1 MKIDAR
7 YQYLNHH
14 ISKVEN
20 VNIVLNEKIDLYA
33 DGLDDEFEEIENID
47 DIKSMML
54 DFMIGTRE
62 QMNILLSTVTE
73 LREFNRTLVLDSS
86 VDKNS
91 IAFKKEML
99 KHRY

>member
-14 ISKVEN
+14 IAKVEN
-20 VNIVLNEKIDLYA
+20 VNIALNNKIDLYLE
-33 DGLDDEFEEIENID
+33 GLEDEFEEMNSIE

-62 QMNILLSTVTE
+62 QMNILLNTVTE
-73 LREFNRTLVLDSS
+73 LREFNHTLVLNSGI
-86 VDKNS
+86 NIQS

>member
-33 DGLDDEFEEIENID
+33 DGLDAEFEAMSSIE
-47 DIKSMML
+47 DIRSMML
-54 DFMIGTRE
+54 DFMMDTRE

-73 LREFNRTLVLDSS
+73 LREFNRTLVLGSS
-86 VDKNS
+86 VDNNS